1 MQWVRRPD
9 RSASVD
15 AIMDAA
21 PGAVKRPLFKTA
33 RANAAIVA
41 GFFSGSAPRYP
52 RLGGDRKDCGAMSHA
67 ARDAQTGKPPRM
79 L

>member
-9 RSASVD
+9 RSAGVD

-41 GFFSGSAPRYP
+41 GFFFG
-52 RLGGDRKDCGAMSHA
+52 
-67 ARDAQTGKPPRM
+67 
-79 L
+79 